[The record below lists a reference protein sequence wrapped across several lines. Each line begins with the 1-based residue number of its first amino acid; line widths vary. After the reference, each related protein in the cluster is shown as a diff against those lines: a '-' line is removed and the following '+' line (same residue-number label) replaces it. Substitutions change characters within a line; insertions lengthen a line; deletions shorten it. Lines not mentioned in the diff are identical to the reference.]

1 MQNSGHLRLC
11 QQPQAAHALRS
22 DQINCFLSHQLGLSF
37 ELGLRLRLTKNISL
51 FLFLRLKL
59 SEIVARQLQLLVDTA
74 SWAVNNNN
82 NTESLLWWVVDDKVM
97 MWPIQLK
104 LS

>member
-1 MQNSGHLRLC
+1 
-11 QQPQAAHALRS
+11 
-22 DQINCFLSHQLGLSF
+22 
-37 ELGLRLRLTKNISL
+37 LRLRLTKNISL

-59 SEIVARQLQLLVDTA
+59 SEIVARQLQLLVATA